1 MAKRKIFNC
10 LNYHNR
16 GYVLMSFKV
25 RTMNNEALAYPLQSY
40 KILAYNIYTII
51 IIMMAYGQ
59 SYYLVL

>member
-1 MAKRKIFNC
+1 
-10 LNYHNR
+10 
-16 GYVLMSFKV
+16 MSFKV

-51 IIMMAYGQ
+51 IIMMAYCQ